1 MALEAVRIAAVTP
14 VAGADVD
21 EYPPAAVAEEAPNQ
35 VLLVSLRVVR
45 PAELRQFIGTDAN
58 AAVPLPGQGA
68 QLDLRV
74 R

>member
-45 PAELRQFIGTDAN
+45 RPSSGSSSARMRN
-58 AAVPLPGQGA
+58 AAVPPRQDA